1 MTQKLIKTDED
12 YTFALARIEQL
23 MDEEFGT
30 SEFDELELLSTLV
43 EIYEDAHYPIAL
55 PDPVS
60 AIKFRMEQ
68 LELSPQNLIPFI
80 GSRSKV
86 SEVLNRKRS
95 LTLSMM
101 RALHKGLGIPAD
113 VLLQEPGAFF
123 PENFPELEYD
133 KFPIGEMAKKGWIPA
148 IPNIETQAEEIIRE
162 MINNAGGMRLAAVC
176 LFRKS
181 TSSRENAK
189 NDPYALKAWCLK
201 VLELANKN
209 PLPSRYEHGTIDSD
223 FLHDIA
229 KLSYFKN
236 GPLLAKE
243 YLEKHG
249 IHLVTLPHLSKTY
262 LDGAV
267 MMPSNL
273 TPVIGL
279 TLRHDRIDNF
289 WFCLL
294 HELAH
299 INKHLSENSS
309 EIIIDDLD
317 LRGYDTETK
326 DITEVEADSIA
337 QEALIPAEYWNT
349 LKIGSTITPSQAVA
363 FAEKLKIHP
372 AIIAGRIRFEK
383 NNYKI
388 LSRLLGHQEIRKYF
402 CNAN

>member
-12 YTFALARIEQL
+12 YTFTLAHIEQL
-23 MDEEFGT
+23 MDEESGT
-30 SEFDELELLSTLV
+30 SDFDELELLSTLV

-68 LELSPQNLIPFI
+68 LELNPQNLIPFI

-101 RALHKGLGIPAD
+101 RALNKGLGISAD

-123 PENFPELEYD
+123 PENSPELEYD
-133 KFPIGEMAKKGWIPA
+133 KFPIGEMAKKGWIPVM
-148 IPNIETQAEEIIRE
+148 PNIETRAEEIIRE
-162 MINNAGGMRLAAVC
+162 MINNAGGIQLAAVC

-181 TSSRENAK
+181 TSSRENVK

-209 PLPSRYEHGTIDSD
+209 PLPSQYEHGTVDTD
-223 FLHDIA
+223 FLHDVT

-249 IHLVTLPHLSKTY
+249 IHLVTLPHLNKTY

-267 MMPSNL
+267 MMLSNQ

-289 WFCLL
+289 WFCLV

-299 INKHLSENSS
+299 IHKHLSESSS

-317 LRGYDTETK
+317 LRGYATETK
-326 DITEVEADSIA
+326 DLIELEADSVA
-337 QEALIPAEYWNT
+337 REALIPAEYWNN
-349 LKIGSTITPSQAVA
+349 LKLSGTITPSQTVE

-372 AIIAGRIRFEK
+372 AIIAGRIRYEK

-402 CNAN
+402 YNSN